1 MHPPTILREILDRK
15 REEVARRR
23 REVPLARLRTEAAQ
37 APPPRDFVAALSG
50 PHLAL
55 IAEVKRASPS
65 KGLLRAD
72 FDPVDLARR
81 YEANGA
87 AAISILT
94 DGPFFQGSLEHLRA
108 VRRQVRLPLLRKD
121 FILDPYQVY
130 EARAAGADAL
140 LLIVAALDDA
150 TLQALYRLTRRLG
163 MAALVEV
170 HDEAELA
177 RALRIG
183 PRLVGINNRD
193 LRTFRVDLGTTARL
207 RPQVPRE
214 VLLVAESGI
223 GGRSDAEELAA
234 VGADAILVG
243 EALVRAADPG
253 RKVRE
258 FTTPPIPLTI
268 RNPQPV
274 APNGLYTPRVKVC
287 GLTSLEDARRAA
299 EAGADF
305 LGFVFYPKSPRF
317 VPPERV
323 AVITAALRAEFG
335 AEAPRFVGVFVD
347 APVEQVRATLD
358 IAGLDLAQLHGG
370 EPPAL
375 VGALHPRAFKA
386 LRPRSSE
393 EAVAMAE
400 SYRAV
405 LPEDGALPQLLVD
418 AYHPTRP
425 GGTGL
430 RADWGIARELARRFR
445 LLLAGGLTPE
455 NVGEAIAQV
464 RPWGVDVSSGVER
477 SPGLKDPARLR
488 AFVEAVRRL
497 QVA

>member
-1 MHPPTILREILDRK
+1 MPPQTILREILDRK

-23 REVPLARLRTEAAQ
+23 REVPLARLRAEAAQ

-50 PHLAL
+50 PNLAL

-87 AAISILT
+87 AAISVLT
-94 DGPFFQGSLEHLRA
+94 DGPFFGGSLEHLRA
-108 VRRQVRLPLLRKD
+108 VRRRVRLPLLRKD

-183 PRLVGINNRD
+183 PRLIGVNNRD

-207 RPQVPRE
+207 RPQVPRG

-223 GGRSDAEELAA
+223 RGRSDAEGLAA
-234 VGADAILVG
+234 AGADAILVG

-253 RKVRE
+253 RKARE
-258 FTTPPIPLTI
+258 FTTPPIPHPPL
-268 RNPQPV
+268 R
-274 APNGLYTPRVKVC
+274 PRGSGQRGPRIKVC
-287 GLTSLEDARRAA
+287 GLTTLEDARRAA

-305 LGFVFYPKSPRF
+305 LGFVFYPRSPRF
-317 VPPERV
+317 VRPERV
-323 AVITAALRAEFG
+323 AAITAALRAEFG
-335 AEAPRFVGVFVD
+335 ADAPRFVGVFVD
-347 APVEQVRATLD
+347 APAEEVRAVLD
-358 IAGLDLAQLHGG
+358 AAGLDLAQLHGR

-375 VGALHPRAFKA
+375 VEALHPRAFKA
-386 LRPRSSE
+386 LRPRSPE
-393 EAVAMAE
+393 EAEAMAE
-400 SYRAV
+400 VYRAA
-405 LPEDGALPQLLVD
+405 LPDAATLPQLLVD
-418 AYHPTRP
+418 AYHPIRP

-455 NVGEAIAQV
+455 NVGEAIVQV

-477 SPGLKDPARLR
+477 SKGLKDPAKLR
-488 AFVEAVRRL
+488 AFVEAVRR
-497 QVA
+497 